1 MHEGSAVARFET
13 LSNVNHQNLH
23 IITRRHAD
31 YGDNLM
37 HTLTFPQEFRSIQA
51 HYPIFFRKQ
60 ADTGVFEAVAM
71 FGFKHEQNLFLDE
84 NGWDASYIP
93 LMILRQPFL
102 IGFQQQQENG
112 EMVKR
117 PVVQVD
123 MENPRISNSEGERV
137 FMEFGG
143 YTEYLNKMVSILDY
157 IHYGHETS
165 RLFMQA
171 LVALNL
177 IESLTVDIELEDGS
191 KNQLIGYYTI
201 NEDVLNKLPQEDLFR
216 LHQHGFLEPIYMV
229 LASQSRIA
237 EMIARINARN
247 KNERLAAQN

>member
-1 MHEGSAVARFET
+1 MARYET
-13 LSNVNHQNLH
+13 LSNINHQHLH

-31 YGDNLM
+31 YGDNLT

-60 ADTGVFEAVAM
+60 ADTGIFEAVAM
-71 FGFKHEQNLFLDE
+71 FGFEHNQNLFLNE
-84 NGWDASYIP
+84 HGWDASYVP

-112 EMVKR
+112 EVVKR

-123 MENPRISNSEGERV
+123 MENPRVSSVEGERV

-143 YTEYLNKMVSILDY
+143 HTEYLNKMVSILDY

-165 RLFMQA
+165 RLFIQA

-177 IESLTVDIELEDGS
+177 IESLTLDIELDDGS
-191 KNQLIGYYTI
+191 KNQLAGYYTI
-201 NEDVLNKLPQEDLFR
+201 NEDTLNKLPQDDLFR

-237 EMIARINARN
+237 DMVARVN
-247 KNERLAAQN
+247 KRKKEQQSSA